1 MKYSAIADA
10 VQAMEEERVEK
21 ELRVGRD
28 GGGQPTAIALAFA
41 DVATKAVAKT
51 RGVRWRPHNPPPRP
65 PSFSDIPFLHNQRAA
80 GEHTLLAPVYVRVCS
95 LCAPSRATCRVLCL

>member
-1 MKYSAIADA
+1 MYRSVKYSAIADA
-10 VQAMEEERVEK
+10 VQTMEEERVEK

-51 RGVRWRPHNPPPRP
+51 RGVRWRPPNPPPVLPAFPISLSCATNELLERIRKLRN
-65 PSFSDIPFLHNQRAA
+65 D
-80 GEHTLLAPVYVRVCS
+80 LLA
-95 LCAPSRATCRVLCL
+95 